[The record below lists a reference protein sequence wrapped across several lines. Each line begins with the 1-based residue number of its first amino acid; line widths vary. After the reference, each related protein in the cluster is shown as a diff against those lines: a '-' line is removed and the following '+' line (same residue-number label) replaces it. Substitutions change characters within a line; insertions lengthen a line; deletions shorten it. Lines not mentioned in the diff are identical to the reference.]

1 MLLKHAGG
9 MPLLRLFLAGQ
20 GDSQCRL
27 TCNKST
33 ISYRTCDTDLLNAL
47 CPGAYALCQLSTTC
61 FVGFTE
67 DFAHVFHLKNLQA

>member
-1 MLLKHAGG
+1 MLLKHADG

-33 ISYRTCDTDLLNAL
+33 TRTCDTDLLNAL
-47 CPGAYALCQLSTTC
+47 CLGAYALCQLSTTC

-67 DFAHVFHLKNLQA
+67 DFAHVIHLKKA